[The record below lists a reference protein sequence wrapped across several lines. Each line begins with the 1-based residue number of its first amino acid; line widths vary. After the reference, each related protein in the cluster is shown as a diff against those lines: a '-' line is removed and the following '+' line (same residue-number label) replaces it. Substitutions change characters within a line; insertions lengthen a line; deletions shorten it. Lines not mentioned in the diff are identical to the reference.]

1 MRTITAK
8 VDEKLRKR
16 MSSVT
21 INWSQYIR
29 QTIMERIEREES
41 KKAADKLLE
50 GLTARKHVV
59 PKGFID
65 RKIRETR

>member
-1 MRTITAK
+1 MRAITVK
-8 VDEKLRKR
+8 VDEKLRKW

-29 QTIMERIEREES
+29 QAIVERIEREES

-50 GLTARKHVV
+50 SFTARKHIV